1 MSSKYEMLATRWKRG
16 YITKETLRGWVA
28 LNTKRPGS
36 GITAAE
42 YAEITGEPYYI
53 EAATAAELDSMTVA
67 QLKEYAADRG
77 ISLAGL
83 TLKADILAAIKTAE
97 GLEEVAAE

>member
-1 MSSKYEMLATRWKRG
+1 
-16 YITKETLRGWVA
+16 
-28 LNTKRPGS
+28 
-36 GITAAE
+36 
-42 YAEITGEPYYI
+42 
-53 EAATAAELDSMTVA
+53 MTVA

-83 TLKADILAAIKTAE
+83 TLKADILAAIKAAE